1 VKILEKHNIISR
13 VIFLLSLILLLGF
26 ILFPFLQVLSTS
38 FKGPKEQFAI
48 PVSFIPKNFTLENFV
63 QALSYRDFVRYFGNS
78 FSVSIITTILAVI
91 IALFGAYGFT
101 RTEFPGRRF
110 FLTLVLFSQMFCLAA
125 IVVPIYRILGS
136 LKLINSY
143 PGLIISYLTFS
154 VPVAVWLFRSF
165 LLDIPKELEEAAI
178 TEGATKFSAFRKV
191 IVPLLRPAVGA
202 VGAYVFF
209 LTWQEFLFALI
220 IMTKKEYRTL
230 PVGIMDFVGQYETNW
245 GNLMAASILLALPV
259 FFMFMFIQR
268 QLIAGL
274 TEGAVKS

>member
-1 VKILEKHNIISR
+1 MKKNNILNKILH
-13 VIFLLSLILLLGF
+13 LLALVLILGF
-26 ILFPFLQVLSTS
+26 ILFPFLQMLSTS
-38 FKGPKEQFAI
+38 LKSPKEQFAI
-48 PVSFIPKNFTLENFV
+48 PVNFIPKDFTLINFV
-63 QALSYRDFVRYFGNS
+63 QALSYKEFARYFGNS
-78 FSVSIITTILAVI
+78 LSVSLITTLLAVF
-91 IALFGAYGFT
+91 IALLGAYGFT
-101 RTEFPGRRF
+101 RTEFPGRKF
-110 FLTLVLFSQMFCLAA
+110 FLTMVLFSQMFCLAA

-165 LLDIPKELEEAAI
+165 LLNIPKELEEAAI

-191 IVPLLRPAVGA
+191 VVPLLRPAIGA

-259 FFMFMFIQR
+259 FFMFMFIQK

>member
-1 VKILEKHNIISR
+1 MKNHK
-13 VIFLLSLILLLGF
+13 VIGKVLLAFSLIVLLGF
-26 ILFPFLQVLSTS
+26 ILFPLFQMLSTS

-48 PVSFIPKNFTLENFV
+48 PVNFIP
-63 QALSYRDFVRYFGNS
+63 RDFTIDNYIQAVRYKAFIGYFTNS
-78 FSVSIITTILAVI
+78 FVVSLVTTVLAVI

-110 FLTLVLFSQMFCLAA
+110 CLTLVLFSQMFCLAA
-125 IVVPIYRILGS
+125 IVIPIYRTLG
-136 LKLINSY
+136 KLNMINTY
-143 PGLIISYLTFS
+143 QGLIIGYLTFS

-165 LLDIPKELEEAAI
+165 MLGIPRALEEAAL
-178 TEGATKFSAFRKV
+178 TEGATKLSAFWKV
-191 IVPLLRPAVGA
+191 VFPLLKPAVGA

-220 IMTKKEYRTL
+220 IMTDKEHRTL

-245 GNLMAASILLALPV
+245 GNLMAASVLLALPV
-259 FFMFMFIQR
+259 FFMFMLIQR

>member
-1 VKILEKHNIISR
+1 MKTNNILYKFIH
-13 VIFLLSLILLLGF
+13 IFSVLLLLGF
-26 ILFPFLQVLSTS
+26 VLFPFLQMLSTS
-38 FKGPKEQFAI
+38 FKNPKEQFEI
-48 PVSFIPKNFTLENFV
+48 PVNFIPKTFTFENFV
-63 QALSYRDFVRYFGNS
+63 QALKYREFPIYFTNS
-78 FSVSIITTILAVI
+78 LVVSIITMTLAVL
-91 IALFGAYGFT
+91 IALLGAYGFT

-125 IVVPIYRILGS
+125 IVVPIYRILGT

-143 PGLIISYLTFS
+143 PGLIIGYLTFS
-154 VPVAVWLFRSF
+154 VPVAIWLFRSF
-165 LLDIPKELEEAAI
+165 LLNIPAELEEAAI
-178 TEGATKFSAFRKV
+178 TEGASRFSAFWRV
-191 IVPLLRPAVGA
+191 VVPLMRPAIGA

-259 FFMFMFIQR
+259 FFMFMLIQR

>member
-1 VKILEKHNIISR
+1 MKKNNILNKILH
-13 VIFLLSLILLLGF
+13 LLALVLILGF
-26 ILFPFLQVLSTS
+26 ILFPFLQMLSTS
-38 FKGPKEQFAI
+38 LKSPKEQFAI
-48 PVSFIPKNFTLENFV
+48 PVNFIPKDFTLINFI
-63 QALSYRDFVRYFGNS
+63 QALSYKEFARYFGNS
-78 FSVSIITTILAVI
+78 LSVSLITTLLAVF
-91 IALFGAYGFT
+91 IALLGAYGFT
-101 RTEFPGRRF
+101 RTEFPGRKF
-110 FLTLVLFSQMFCLAA
+110 FLTMVLFSQMFCLAA

-136 LKLINSY
+136 LKLINSF

-165 LLDIPKELEEAAI
+165 LLNIPKELEEAAI
-178 TEGATKFSAFRKV
+178 TEGATKFSAFWKV
-191 IVPLLRPAVGA
+191 VVPLLRPAVGA

-259 FFMFMFIQR
+259 FFMFMFIQK